1 MSDLRIATE
10 QPYRVV
16 LWGPGQVGV
25 GALRA
30 IIRHPG
36 LELVGVV
43 VHSEAKDGRDAGD
56 LCGMPPTGV
65 LATRDIDAALA
76 VDADAVAFFA
86 SGDYRIKEAAED
98 IARCLRAGRNVVTTS
113 LVPLCYPPAA
123 DRSMV
128 EMLEDACRE
137 GGTSLFNSGVEP
149 GWINDVLPLLLSGMS
164 ERIDKIT
171 SMEILDYGGI
181 AQPEIMFDFMGFAH
195 PSDRDIPLLG
205 GGRLLELW
213 APSVHIV
220 AAALGLQLDDVVES
234 VERWITPEA
243 YEVASGTVP
252 AGTMGAMRFKLS
264 GMACGEERI
273 VIEHI
278 TRMGPDAAPD
288 WPTHPSPLGGY
299 RIILDGMPTYTLD
312 LEMHGRGDNLR
323 GLTFATVMR
332 ELNAIPAVVTAPPG
346 VLSALDIPM
355 VPGPMVGADWSGL
368 LPGRADPEREGVE
381 HDG

>member
-1 MSDLRIATE
+1 MS
-10 QPYRVV
+10 PHRVV
-16 LWGPGQVGV
+16 LWGPGQVGI

-56 LCGMPPTGV
+56 LCGMPETGV
-65 LATRDIDAALA
+65 IATRDIDVALA
-76 VDADAVAFFA
+76 VEADAIAYFA
-86 SGDYRIKEAAED
+86 SGDYRLKEAADD

-128 EMLEDACRE
+128 EMLGEACRE
-137 GGTSLFNSGVEP
+137 GGASLFNSGVEP

-171 SMEILDYGGI
+171 TMEILDYGGI

-213 APSVHIV
+213 APVVHIL
-220 AAALGLQLDDVVES
+220 AAGLGLTLDEVVDS
-234 VERWITPEA
+234 VERWITPET
-243 YEVASGTVP
+243 YEVASGPVP
-252 AGTMGAMRFKLS
+252 AGTMGAMRFRLA
-264 GMACGEERI
+264 GMVGGEERI
-273 VIEHI
+273 VIDHV
-278 TRMGPDAAPD
+278 TRMGEHSAPE
-288 WPTHPSPLGGY
+288 WPTHPSPHGGY
-299 RIILDGMPTYTLD
+299 RVILDGMPTYTLD
-312 LEMHGRGDNLR
+312 LEIHGRGNNLR

-332 ELNAIPAVVTAPPG
+332 ELNAIPAVVAAAPG
-346 VLSALDIPM
+346 ILSALDVPV
-355 VPGPMVGADWSGL
+355 VPGPMVGAHWTGIV
-368 LPGRADPEREGVE
+368 PRAEPPSVR
-381 HDG
+381 